1 MTTDLP
7 RITRLAFL
15 TPGNFPDDDP
25 ATGLEHTL
33 QVFEAGERLG
43 YGGAWVRQRHL
54 EHGVSSAVVFL
65 AAASQRTTRV
75 ELGTAVI
82 PVGYESPWR
91 LAEDVATADVLSGRR
106 LQVGLSAGTPPHV
119 ELIGERVFDGDW
131 SGQDFSHARIERL
144 AENLRSEYLGDEDTV
159 VRSPGNVQRPRLQP
173 RADGIVDRLW
183 YGAGSWRST
192 AWAART
198 GLNLLSGNIVAG
210 EDSDDFATQ
219 QRLNV
224 RRYRE
229 QFVGGRTPRVALGR
243 VVLPLDGAD
252 RATRRRYLA
261 YEESRRARTLG
272 PQGERRTLFARD
284 LVGTSEQILEALAA
298 DVALREAGELRLE
311 LPYELERDDYEQ
323 ILTDV
328 ATAIAPAL
336 GWRPEDAAPA
346 SRVLTPASPDVV
358 SRP

>member
-1 MTTDLP
+1 
-7 RITRLAFL
+7 
-15 TPGNFPDDDP
+15 
-25 ATGLEHTL
+25 
-33 QVFEAGERLG
+33 
-43 YGGAWVRQRHL
+43 
-54 EHGVSSAVVFL
+54 VSSAVVFL
-65 AAASQRTTRV
+65 AAASQRTSRV

-91 LAEDVATADVLSGRR
+91 LAEDVATADVLSGGR

-119 ELIGERVFDGDW
+119 DLIGSRVFDGDW

-159 VRSPGNVQRPRLQP
+159 IRSPGNVQRPRLQP

-229 QFVGGRTPRVALGR
+229 QFAGDREPRVALGR

-252 RATRRRYLA
+252 RRTRGRYRA

-284 LVGTSEQILEALAA
+284 LVGSSEQILEALAA
-298 DVALREAGELRLE
+298 DVALQEAGELRLE

-328 ATAIAPAL
+328 VTGIAPEL
-336 GWRPEDAAPA
+336 GWRPEDAAS